1 MKSRQSRV
9 GPGLQ
14 ADAPAPHV
22 ALRPSSTG
30 CGSLLYLPRGT
41 RVPGN
46 PHPRQA
52 FSRDLVGTELCSS
65 PDMELE
71 PQPLWFFSPHL
82 PPQSPPRGSAS
93 EHVPKITF
101 TRTLTSVSVPG
112 ELNVRNVDVDALVFD
127 PINLLCLKNTAYDS
141 DYFKFVETCSCSSP
155 QSVFRY
161 NPCILVRTR
170 IFSMCV
176 CP

>member
-14 ADAPAPHV
+14 ADAPTLHV

-30 CGSLLYLPRGT
+30 CGSLLYLLQGT

-52 FSRDLVGTELCSS
+52 FSRDLVGTELRSS

-71 PQPLWFFSPHL
+71 PQPLWFFSPHP
-82 PPQSPPRGSAS
+82 PPQSSPRGSAS
-93 EHVPKITF
+93 EHVPKNNIYKNPH
-101 TRTLTSVSVPG
+101 LSV
-112 ELNVRNVDVDALVFD
+112 
-127 PINLLCLKNTAYDS
+127 
-141 DYFKFVETCSCSSP
+141 CS
-155 QSVFRY
+155 
-161 NPCILVRTR
+161 
-170 IFSMCV
+170 
-176 CP
+176 